1 MKTLGYAHENR
12 GIGIRDIQL
21 ILPSVVCSTHVS
33 KKIADAVG
41 GKTFAHNT
49 GCGIIGSDVPGIA
62 EFFGELANHPN
73 VSSVLI
79 VGLGCETI
87 QGNELADQLLTKNKS
102 TKYLV
107 IQESGGMG
115 ATLQKG
121 SQAAT
126 ELSKEF
132 PTKRAE
138 LNNLVVGV
146 ESAADS
152 IKAEKLVEDLKA
164 AGIAAVSAK
173 SSLTGANFTELMRA
187 GAHLIVSFV
196 APDQPPTGYPLIPVI
211 NISSDSTLHQAIAG
225 DFDLISGASV
235 AEIIQLIEKVANGE
249 KSKSEALEIGEIF
262 APRVVRSA

>member
-1 MKTLGYAHENR
+1 MKISGFDHGNR
-12 GIGIRDIQL
+12 GVGIRDIQL
-21 ILPSVVCSTHVS
+21 ILPSVVCSTHIS

-73 VSSVLI
+73 VSSVVV

-87 QGNELADQLLTKNKS
+87 QGNELADQLLSKNKS

-121 SQAAT
+121 TLAAKELSTSYPVKRT
-126 ELSKEF
+126 EL
-132 PTKRAE
+132 A
-138 LNNLVVGV
+138 NIVVGI
-146 ESAADS
+146 ESSGSSTKLKS
-152 IKAEKLVEDLKA
+152 ISDALAA
-164 AGIAAVSAK
+164 AGYATVVATSDKPGV
-173 SSLTGANFTELMRA
+173 NFTELMRA
-187 GAHLIVSFV
+187 GVHLIVSLV

-211 NISSDSTLHQAIAG
+211 NMASDSPLHLAIAS
-225 DFDLISGASV
+225 DFDLIQSSTNEELINLVDKVSNGQETK
-235 AEIIQLIEKVANGE
+235 AERLN
-249 KSKSEALEIGEIF
+249 IGEIF